1 MDERMPIVSL
11 AFFFRE
17 DVAVNRVSS
26 RGFTLVELLVVIL
39 IIGVLIG
46 LLLPAVQSA
55 KEAARRSALSY
66 REDLNVPPAAAE
78 QPSPR
83 GTPRASQPARV
94 VNLQAEVML
103 IPRLSV
109 GTIIP
114 VSLYEVQFQ
123 GKLEARAPAR
133 TPGEYYI
140 ALPLP
145 PEIVSLA
152 ELEVRVGDQV
162 CEDVVI
168 TPGQLRCTV
177 SLNDSPQSIEA
188 RYSAVGRGVFGLEI
202 PEGGVEDTLALTV
215 RTSGSDVRLMEL
227 SLQPTVAKSS
237 KGGAEYVWEYKKLV
251 FGRPVQLDVLG
262 IAPVD
267 RLGELRWLGPL
278 SIVFFGLVAGLMA
291 LVANKP
297 AFDRWM
303 LLLTIGLFAGSY
315 PLMYYAQEYLPLG
328 YAVTLSAAAPIL
340 VAAIRTAFL
349 AGWRLAVAITLWA
362 ALVMAATIVCTVWP
376 KYQGLV
382 ITGETLALFAMAMI
396 LGPKIPKKTI
406 FPSSQA
412 PSPTGKPQTQSPTDK
427 PEGPASEEA
436 AKPSCDPA

>member
-1 MDERMPIVSL
+1 
-11 AFFFRE
+11 
-17 DVAVNRVSS
+17 
-26 RGFTLVELLVVIL
+26 VVIL

-66 REDLNVPPAAAE
+66 REDLSTPPVAAE
-78 QPSPR
+78 QPSTR

-109 GTIIP
+109 GTIVP
-114 VSLYEVQFQ
+114 VSLYEVQFK

-133 TPGEYYI
+133 TTGEYYI

-168 TPGQLRCTV
+168 VPRQLRCTV

-188 RYSAVGRGVFGLEI
+188 HYSAVGRGVFGLEI

-227 SLQPTVAKSS
+227 SLS
-237 KGGAEYVWEYKKLV
+237 
-251 FGRPVQLDVLG
+251 
-262 IAPVD
+262 
-267 RLGELRWLGPL
+267 
-278 SIVFFGLVAGLMA
+278 
-291 LVANKP
+291 N
-297 AFDRWM
+297 
-303 LLLTIGLFAGSY
+303 
-315 PLMYYAQEYLPLG
+315 
-328 YAVTLSAAAPIL
+328 
-340 VAAIRTAFL
+340 
-349 AGWRLAVAITLWA
+349 
-362 ALVMAATIVCTVWP
+362 
-376 KYQGLV
+376 
-382 ITGETLALFAMAMI
+382 
-396 LGPKIPKKTI
+396 
-406 FPSSQA
+406 
-412 PSPTGKPQTQSPTDK
+412 PQ
-427 PEGPASEEA
+427 
-436 AKPSCDPA
+436 